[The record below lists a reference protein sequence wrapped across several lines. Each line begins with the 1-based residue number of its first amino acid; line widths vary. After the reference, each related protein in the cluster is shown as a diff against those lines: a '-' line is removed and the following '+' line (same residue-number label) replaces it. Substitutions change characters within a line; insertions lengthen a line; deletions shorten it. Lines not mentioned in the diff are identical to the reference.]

1 MRLTGNGT
9 VKIDH
14 SLAGNRIRAVVLR
27 LKNDLFAGSHTMFRQ
42 GGIISAPYPDVI
54 QCESRGETLEDVLR
68 RIGKMS
74 GPELHRC
81 SPYNWKV
88 EREATLSK
96 IAWPSVCVQM
106 SSEFPISRQED
117 GQNAPDPVSIPR
129 TAGLHNLF
137 KKISFIRTSSTE
149 K

>member
-9 VKIDH
+9 VEIDH
-14 SLAGNRIRAVVLR
+14 SLAENRIRAVVWR
-27 LKNDLFAGSHTMFRQ
+27 RKNDLFAGSHTMFRQ
-42 GGIISAPYPDVI
+42 GGLISAPYLNVI
-54 QCESRGETLEDVLR
+54 QCESRGVTLEDVLR
-68 RIGKMS
+68 RIGKMP

-88 EREATLSK
+88 EREATLSR
-96 IAWPSVCVQM
+96 IAQPSVCVQVP
-106 SSEFPISRQED
+106 SEFPIPRQED
-117 GQNAPDPVSIPR
+117 GQNAPDPVSLPR

-137 KKISFIRTSSTE
+137 KKISFVRASSTA